1 MDDETLRLQF
11 GHLIRILPTLLEFE
25 KKGYEPSLAEIV
37 KASGVSEK
45 TFFMG
50 LKDRLIRAGLV
61 KEETLSYRVKTL
73 KLTEKGRRLAECLEK
88 CRDVLGS

>member
-1 MDDETLRLQF
+1 MSITEEIRF

-25 KKGYEPSLAEIV
+25 KKGDKPSLAEIV

-61 KEETLSYRVKTL
+61 EEETLNYRIKTL

-88 CRDVLGS
+88 CRDILS